1 MCVFA
6 LIHSEFISMLF
17 FLIAHNLMRQTI
29 KIGAFFLIESVEKI
43 CYPRFPNLLI
53 NKLCT
58 KSIFV
63 KFKFGTVKAFVHGS
77 TVFNHHCM
85 SPSKAM

>member
-1 MCVFA
+1 
-6 LIHSEFISMLF
+6 
-17 FLIAHNLMRQTI
+17 MRQTI
-29 KIGAFFLIESVEKI
+29 KIVAFFLIKSVGKYVI
-43 CYPRFPNLLI
+43 PNLLI
-53 NKLCT
+53 NRLCT

-63 KFKFGTVKAFVHGS
+63 KFEFGTVKAFVHGS

>member
-1 MCVFA
+1 MRC
-6 LIHSEFISMLF
+6 F
-17 FLIAHNLMRQTI
+17 FKIAHSLMRQTI
-29 KIGAFFLIESVEKI
+29 KIGAFFLIKSVGKI
-43 CYPRFPNLLI
+43 CYLQFPNLLI
-53 NKLCT
+53 NRPCT

-63 KFKFGTVKAFVHGS
+63 KSEFGTVKAFVHGS